1 MSDDAKRAVK
11 RAAMSE
17 EVFER
22 HLRFDFPPGY
32 YSHVK
37 KESANAEAGIETVED
52 SLKKVC
58 IFHLRP
64 MVSANHDAKIMT
76 NALTLVKSTFD
87 PLGIAFDPL
96 ICSANHSC
104 DPNAVVTFDGP
115 TVSLRSLRAIAKDE
129 EVFITYIDCT
139 NPYSLR
145 QHELQDRYGFV
156 CTCSKCQRKGEDES
170 QTASSQSVKS
180 SDDQASE
187 IGENETKALTDGTN
201 SEPRLPSSK
210 LFADLE
216 QARSTVDD
224 RASISA
230 CTRIMQQIPS
240 VVQQPSAAARDEL
253 FARSCSVGDF
263 LIALAHG
270 IRRYFDIDP
279 ILYPE
284 PFHPV
289 RVIHSWALVKLLM
302 GMYSSP
308 DDVYTKALVMKNF
321 DFVVPIWRLLKELVT
336 VVDRSHGSG
345 SWFAKSVKALL
356 EEVRQGIMTGPT
368 EGLRA
373 VEADPG
379 RYWEAFEQ
387 LKYEVKI

>member
-1 MSDDAKRAVK
+1 
-11 RAAMSE
+11 MSE

-22 HLRFDFPPGY
+22 HLRSDFPPGY

-58 IFHLRP
+58 IFHFQLTD
-64 MVSANHDAKIMT
+64 SANHNAKIMT
-76 NALTLVKSTFD
+76 NSLTLVKSTFD

-115 TVSLRSLRAIAKDE
+115 IVSLRSLRAIAKDE
-129 EVFITYIDCT
+129 ELFITYVDCT
-139 NPYSLR
+139 NPFAYR
-145 QHELQDRYGFV
+145 QQELADRYGFV
-156 CTCSKCQRKGEDES
+156 CTCSKCQQKGEDES
-170 QTASSQSVKS
+170 QIASSQSVKKS
-180 SDDQASE
+180 EEQASE
-187 IGENETKALTDGTN
+187 AGKKGMKAITDSTN

-210 LFADLE
+210 LFADLDR
-216 QARSTVDD
+216 ARSTVDD

-230 CTRIMQQIPS
+230 CTTIMQQIPS
-240 VVQQPSAAARDEL
+240 VIQQPSAAARDEL

-263 LIALAHG
+263 STALAHG

-289 RVIHSWALVKLLM
+289 RVVHSWALVKLLM
-302 GMYSSP
+302 SMYSSP
-308 DDVYTKALVMKNF
+308 DEVYTKALVMKNF

-356 EEVRQGIMTGPT
+356 EEVRQGIMAGST

-379 RYWEAFEQ
+379 RYWEAFER
-387 LKYEVKI
+387 LKYEVRI